1 MKLQRLPFY
10 DIHAELLKPATL
22 IAQGGNRFQEAQ
34 FTFVLSPTQA
44 TNIAVN
50 RDIQIG
56 ARLDFLY
63 QVSFFFIHVR
73 FLLLRFQ
80 KKK

>member
-1 MKLQRLPFY
+1 MAGKFN
-10 DIHAELLKPATL
+10 LLFFSL
-22 IAQGGNRFQEAQ
+22 LGGNRFQEAQ

-44 TNIAVN
+44 TNIASN

-63 QVSFFFIHVR
+63 QVSLFST
-73 FLLLRFQ
+73 FLTLSKVHFTF
-80 KKK
+80 KKLF